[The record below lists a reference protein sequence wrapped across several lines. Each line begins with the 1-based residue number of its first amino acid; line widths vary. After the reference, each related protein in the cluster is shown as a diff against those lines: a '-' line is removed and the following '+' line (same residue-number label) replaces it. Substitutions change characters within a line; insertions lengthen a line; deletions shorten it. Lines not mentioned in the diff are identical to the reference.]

1 MKTEKTKV
9 VIEDFESATGTDYGL
24 YDESGGCVEDGF
36 ASYEEAEQY
45 AIDNDMEVVEL
56 FFVDPNPELTEAFPN
71 GITNF
76 LETHYEIVSAITRRI
91 DSDSYPKN
99 TRLSVFHKQEGLARL
114 YSLAETLT
122 RRFETENTGREW
134 VYEEWM
140 EDVEAFCLNEL
151 DKID

>member
-45 AIDNDMEVVEL
+45 AIDNDMEVAEL
-56 FFVDPNPELTEAFPN
+56 FFVDRYRELTEAFPN
-71 GITNF
+71 GIANF

-91 DSDSYPKN
+91 DSDSYPKD
-99 TRLSVFHKQEGLARL
+99 TRLSVLYQQNGTTGL
-114 YSLAETLT
+114 YGLAETLS
-122 RRFETENTGREW
+122 RKFETENTGREW
-134 VYEEWM
+134 DGEWWEEI
-140 EDVEAFCLNEL
+140 EIFCLNEL
-151 DKID
+151 DKTE